1 MNPDLLLHTP
11 RLRLRALQPGDEDA
25 LFALFSHPQVM
36 RHWST
41 PPWADTEPAQR
52 MINAD
57 LAAGPADDWLRLGLV
72 TRDDDA
78 LVGTCN
84 LFNHVRGSRRAE
96 IGYALAR
103 RAWGRGLM
111 HEALCALLDH
121 GFGSMDLNRVEADID
136 PANSA
141 SARTLQRLGFVQ
153 EGLLRQRWIVDGQVS
168 DSGLWGLLRSDWS
181 DRVHP

>member
-1 MNPDLLLHTP
+1 MPFDLVIHTQRLLLRPLQHGDAQALHTI
-11 RLRLRALQPGDEDA
+11 
-25 LFALFSHPQVM
+25 FSDPVVM

-41 PPWADTEPAQR
+41 PPWTSMEPAQR
-52 MINAD
+52 MIDAD
-57 LAAGPADDWLRLGLV
+57 LAAGPDDDWLRLGVV

-78 LVGTCN
+78 LVGTCT

-96 IGYALAR
+96 IGYALAQ

-121 GFGSMDLNRVEADID
+121 GFGTLDLNRVEADID
-136 PANSA
+136 PANAA
-141 SARTLQRLGFVQ
+141 SARALQRLGFVQ

-181 DRVHP
+181 GRRHA